1 MLYVLFILLL
11 VAIIL
16 WGAISVRSLRK
27 EKKRQERLEAIARLK
42 LDVEAAFSE
51 IKSYYS
57 FNHYITESERL
68 ALLKKYEELDNNLKP
83 VLNSMELA
91 ESPGNDVFLRFH
103 KAMSDT
109 VAHKKANNDHFVENQ
124 LCNCAR
130 YFDTVLAYPLDSQ
143 QREAVVS
150 LEDNVLVISS
160 AGSGKTMTTVGKVR
174 YLIDVQHVPAEKILL
189 ITFTRKAAES
199 LSERLGEKNLKCRTF
214 HKLALDIIGEATG
227 EKPTITAPD
236 FSVQVYHKLSQEN
249 PDFTA
254 AIADYIIRS
263 RYTMR
268 DQFEYSSMQDYMQDR
283 QKHGIQAFFKDMDGK
298 PVFCKSDEES
308 KICDFLG
315 SRGLKFRYEEKYEF
329 NTVDAEYRQYC
340 PDFSIYIDGPDG
352 THKRVYLEHFAVN
365 EAGHCPGWF
374 TYDDEYKYLD
384 GIQWK
389 RKCHQDRGTT
399 LIETSSAGFQRGD
412 VFQVLSKQLLDL
424 GAVFSKATHQ
434 SVSRELLRQEE
445 NILAMLTSFNFL
457 LKSRKRTMEDII
469 SQVGKGPDAVTV
481 NDIIAPF
488 VAAYRQMELDNDEVD
503 FTDAIIRATE
513 LCNNGYRPDYDY
525 ILVDEFQDISMD
537 RYRFLQALRGKVPL
551 TKLFCVGDDWQSIY
565 RFAGSDMA
573 LFKHFEKFFGY
584 TKKCLMETTYRFGE
598 PTVTDSSKFILVN
611 PEQAFKQVHSFRGDA
626 ETKLDFLSTEGRG
639 DVVETVKC
647 LVNQIPANK
656 EILLLGRYGFDVNI
670 FKNTDLAVHETKDRI
685 YVSYGRR
692 KMIFMTVHQSKG
704 LECDYIILLNCNGGT
719 IGFPSQIS
727 DSPVLKYV
735 LSEPDAYPFSE
746 ERRVFY
752 VGITR
757 AKIHTWV
764 LYDMNN
770 PSPFVKEFV
779 KTLEPET
786 TLGPGIPEAEI
797 CPKCH
802 CGRIKVIKKGVAVNG
817 NPYTTVACSNEKY
830 GCDYLETKFVNL
842 NSTHRMPRKKIGY

>member
-1 MLYVLFILLL
+1 MERMLLIILILLL
-11 VAIIL
+11 CAIIL
-16 WGAISVRSLRK
+16 WVVYHSWST
-27 EKKRQERLEAIARLK
+27 KKAKKHQERLETLTRLK
-42 LDVEAAFSE
+42 PVVEMAFAE
-51 IKSYYS
+51 IGSYYNFS
-57 FNHYITESERL
+57 HFITETERL
-68 ALLKKYEELDNNLKP
+68 ALAEKYDALDREVKSL
-83 VLNSMELA
+83 LNSKELEESA
-91 ESPGNDVFLRFH
+91 EKESFQRFH
-103 KAMSDT
+103 TAMTDT
-109 VAHKKANNDHFVENQ
+109 RAHKKANNEHFIENELSRCSQ
-124 LCNCAR
+124 
-130 YFDTVLAYPLDSQ
+130 YFDTVLAYPLDTQ

-227 EKPTITAPD
+227 EKPTITPPE
-236 FSVQVYHKLSQEN
+236 FSVQVYHKLSEEN
-249 PDFTA
+249 PAFKA

-268 DQFEYSSMQDYMQDR
+268 DQFEYSSMQDYMMDR
-283 QKHGIQAFFKDMDGK
+283 QKHGIQAFFKDMDGH

-308 KICDFLG
+308 QICDFLG
-315 SRGLKFRYEEKYEF
+315 SRGIKFRYEEKYEV
-329 NTVDAEYRQYC
+329 NTVDADYRQYC
-340 PDFSIYIDGPDG
+340 PDFSIYIEKPNGQM
-352 THKRVYLEHFAVN
+352 KRVYLEHFAVN
-365 EAGHCPGWF
+365 EAGRCPSF
-374 TYDDEYKYLD
+374 FSAEDEIKYQQ
-384 GIQWK
+384 GISWK
-389 RKCHQDRGTT
+389 RNLHRQNGTI
-399 LIETSSAGFQRGD
+399 LLETSSAGFHMGD
-412 VFQVLSKQLLDL
+412 VFQLLTKQLLDL
-424 GAVFSKATHQ
+424 GAVFSKATQ
-434 SVSRELLRQEE
+434 QNVARELVRQEE
-445 NILAMLTSFNFL
+445 NILAMLTAFNFL
-457 LKSRKRTMEDII
+457 LKSRDTSIENIRH
-469 SQVGKGPDAVTV
+469 QVGRGPDAITV
-481 NDIIAPF
+481 NDIVAPF
-488 VAAYRQMELDNDEVD
+488 VEAYHHMEDENKEID
-503 FTDAIIRATE
+503 FTDAIIRATD
-513 LCNNGYRPDYDY
+513 LCNNGHRPDYDY

-537 RYRFLQALRGKVPL
+537 RYRFLKSLRRKEPL
-551 TKLFCVGDDWQSIY
+551 TKIFCVGDDWQSIY

-573 LFKHFEKFFGY
+573 LFKQFEKYFGY

-598 PTVTDSSKFILVN
+598 PAIANSSKFILAN
-611 PEQAFKQVHSFRGDA
+611 PEQAVKNVHSFKHDA
-626 ETKLDFLSTEGRG
+626 ETKLDFLSTDGRDG
-639 DVVETVKC
+639 VVETVKY
-647 LVNQIPANK
+647 LADQIPADK
-656 EILLLGRYGFDVNI
+656 EILLLGRYGFDVNT
-670 FKNTDLAVHETKDRI
+670 FKNTELTVHETKDRI

-692 KMIFMTVHQSKG
+692 QMTFMTVHQSKG

-735 LSEPDAYPFSE
+735 LSEPDGYAFSE

-757 AKIHTWV
+757 AKKHTWV

-786 TLGPGIPEAEI
+786 KPSAGIPESEL

-802 CGRIKVIKKGVAVNG
+802 CGRIKVIKKGVAING
-817 NPYTTVACSNEKY
+817 NPYTTFACSNEKY

-842 NSTHRMPRKKIGY
+842 NSTHRTRRK

>member
-1 MLYVLFILLL
+1 MVYALLILLL
-11 VAIIL
+11 IAVIL
-16 WGAISVRSLRK
+16 LVMIPVRRK
-27 EKKRQERLEAIARLK
+27 QRERKHQERVAAIARLVP
-42 LDVEAAFSE
+42 DVEAALADVCS
-51 IKSYYS
+51 SYSYS
-57 FNHYITESERL
+57 HFITESERI
-68 ALLKKYEELDNNLKP
+68 ALDEKYADLDVEVSAVINSKELEECPQKDSFK
-83 VLNSMELA
+83 
-91 ESPGNDVFLRFH
+91 RFH

-109 VAHKKANNDHFVENQ
+109 KGHKKANNEHFIENQ
-124 LCNCAR
+124 LKGCAQ
-130 YFDTVLAYPLDSQ
+130 YFDSVLAYPLDQQ

-199 LSERLGEKNLKCRTF
+199 LSERLGEKKLKCRTF

-227 EKPTITAPD
+227 EKPTITPPD

-249 PDFTA
+249 PVFKA

-268 DQFEYSSMQDYMQDR
+268 DQYEYTSMQDYMQDR
-283 QKHGIQAFFKDMDGK
+283 QKHGIQAFFKDMDGR

-315 SRGLKFRYEEKYEF
+315 SRGIKFRYEEKYEV
-329 NTVDAEYRQYC
+329 NTVDADYRQYS

-352 THKRVYLEHFAVN
+352 QVKRVYLEHFAIN
-365 EAGHCPGWF
+365 EYDRCPSF
-374 TYDDEYKYLD
+374 FSAEDEFKYKQ
-384 GIQWK
+384 GIHWK
-389 RKCHQDRGTT
+389 RQLHQQHGTT
-399 LIETSSAGFQRGD
+399 LLETTSAGFHKGD
-412 VFQVLSKQLLDL
+412 VFQVLSGQLLSL

-434 SVSRELLRQEE
+434 SVSRELVRQEE

-457 LKSRKRTMEDII
+457 LKSRDRTMEDITR
-469 SQVGKGPDAVTV
+469 QVGGGPDAITV

-488 VAAYRQMELDNDEVD
+488 VKAYRQMEEENNEVD
-503 FTDAIIRATE
+503 FTDAIIRATD
-513 LCNNGYRPDYDY
+513 LCNNGHRPDYDY

-537 RYRFLQALRGKVPL
+537 RYRFLQALRRKSPL

-573 LFKHFEKFFGY
+573 LFKQFEKYFGY

-598 PTVTDSSKFILVN
+598 PAIAESSKFILAN
-611 PEQAFKQVHSFRGDA
+611 PEQAVKNVHSFKLDA
-626 ETKLDFLSTEGRG
+626 ETKLDFLSTDGRDG
-639 DVVETVKC
+639 VVETVKY
-647 LVNQIPANK
+647 LADQIPPDK

-670 FKNTDLAVHETKDRI
+670 FKNTELAVHDTKDRI
-685 YVSYGRR
+685 YVTYGQRQ
-692 KMIFMTVHQSKG
+692 MNFMTVHQSKG

-735 LSEPDAYPFSE
+735 LSEPDAYAFSE

-757 AKIHTWV
+757 AKKHTWV

-779 KTLEPET
+779 KTLEPEVKP
-786 TLGPGIPEAEI
+786 GQGIPESEL

-802 CGRIKVIKKGVAVNG
+802 CGRIKVAKKGVAVNG
-817 NPYTTVACSNEKY
+817 NPYTVYSCSNEKY

-842 NSTHRMPRKKIGY
+842 NSTHRTPYKKNWK